1 MVAEMGLGVL
11 GVGVSGIKPLS
22 LISIASIIALALA
35 GPAIVDV
42 SHEVVV

>member
-1 MVAEMGLGVL
+1 MGLGVL
-11 GVGVSGIKPLS
+11 GVGLSGVKPLS
-22 LISIASIIALALA
+22 LISIASIIDLALA